1 MSDEV
6 KELLLSLINQPNT
19 KSRNRKIIFWYD
31 PSKEYTDSIDDLIT
45 SDNIELI
52 KYKENSFWIR
62 YHIEKE
68 VPDKDIIIYFD
79 SERKKGV
86 ENPLLDLETSNSD
99 FIFNPDKTTMLL
111 SEFKLDNDMYD
122 IVKNNEKFF
131 KDKKRRA
138 AFSNFSDIDMNEDN
152 INLIIISVLLGIK
165 SISIDE
171 IFKNIIKAY
180 YEDEKKID
188 DLYKFSNVD
197 FLNNLINNY
206 FG

>member
-99 FIFNPDKTTMLL
+99 FIFNPDN
-111 SEFKLDNDMYD
+111 S
-122 IVKNNEKFF
+122 
-131 KDKKRRA
+131 
-138 AFSNFSDIDMNEDN
+138 
-152 INLIIISVLLGIK
+152 
-165 SISIDE
+165 
-171 IFKNIIKAY
+171 
-180 YEDEKKID
+180 
-188 DLYKFSNVD
+188 
-197 FLNNLINNY
+197 
-206 FG
+206 

>member
-111 SEFKLDNDMYD
+111 SELNLDNDMYD

-131 KDKKRRA
+131 FLFK
-138 AFSNFSDIDMNEDN
+138 
-152 INLIIISVLLGIK
+152 
-165 SISIDE
+165 
-171 IFKNIIKAY
+171 IFC
-180 YEDEKKID
+180 KIE
-188 DLYKFSNVD
+188 LSLSARHNNCA
-197 FLNNLINNY
+197 NNLYALLNKVIKISFSVDEMWLRHWMYKLIKNVNIFSY
-206 FG
+206 VNILYSKI